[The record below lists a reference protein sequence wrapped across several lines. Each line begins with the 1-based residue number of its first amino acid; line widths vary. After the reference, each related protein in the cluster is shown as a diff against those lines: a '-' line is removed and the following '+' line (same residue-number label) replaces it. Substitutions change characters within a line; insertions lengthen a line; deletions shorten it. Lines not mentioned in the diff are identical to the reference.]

1 MKMSG
6 GFSQSGSRMSQQG
19 DVDDKREDSSLATV
33 KELGCQDE
41 GKSSSPL
48 M

>member
-19 DVDDKREDSSLATV
+19 DVDDRITDCSLATL
-33 KELGCQDE
+33 KGPKCQE
-41 GKSSSPL
+41 WGK
-48 M
+48 